1 MVTGIDKFK
10 EAFAQYADNYVIIG
24 GTACDIVLQG
34 TDMRPRATS
43 DIDMII
49 IVERMT
55 PEFAAA
61 FWKFVR
67 EGGYHPAKRSRENSD
82 ESVYTLYRFD
92 NPDDGYPV
100 QIELLSRHP
109 DILGEPSGFVI
120 EPIPAGDELSS
131 LSAIIMDDDYYHF
144 TIRNSFVDGGLR
156 IAHPVALM
164 ALKARAY
171 LNLVAEREK
180 GKHVNTK
187 HIKKHRSDVLKL
199 IATTSVPEPVKVTE
213 SIYEC
218 LREFSEGIR
227 KTLPSQSLEAA
238 LNRTSDDI
246 EVFLE
251 LLDAAFVIEE

>member
-1 MVTGIDKFK
+1 MVTGIGKFR

-34 TDMRPRATS
+34 TNMRPRATS

-61 FWKFVR
+61 FWAFVR

-82 ESVYTLYRFD
+82 ESIYTLYRFD
-92 NPDDGYPV
+92 NPKDGYPI

-120 EPIPAGDELSS
+120 EPIPVGEEISS

-144 TIRNSFVDGGLR
+144 TIRNSFVEGGLR
-156 IAHPVALM
+156 VAHPIALM

-171 LNLVAEREK
+171 LNLVAEKEK
-180 GKHVNTK
+180 GRHVNTK

-199 IATTSVPEPVKVTE
+199 IAATSVPEPVKATKT
-213 SIYEC
+213 IYEC
-218 LREFSEGIR
+218 VREFSGRMREM
-227 KTLPSQSLEAA
+227 LPSQSLETA

-246 EVFLE
+246 EVFLDM
-251 LLDAAFVIEE
+251 LDTAFTIEE

>member
-34 TDMRPRATS
+34 TNMRPRATS

-55 PEFAAA
+55 PEFAVA
-61 FWKFVR
+61 FWKFIR
-67 EGGYHPAKRSRENSD
+67 EGGYHPAKRNRENSD

-171 LNLVAEREK
+171 LNLLAEKEE

-218 LREFSEGIR
+218 IREFSDGIR
-227 KTLPSQSLEAA
+227 KTLPSRSLEAA